1 MASSESK
8 EEAVSPERFNMQI
21 DVRKPLAGASSSRSA
36 DENDSAGYQSDIDF
50 FGAALSASPA
60 SASRSQQAGL
70 PNLLEQASVQLDL
83 SKKRM
88 SKGLQALS
96 KGNNEKLML
105 DYPRMLSN
113 TVLTTQ
119 VLVKGLGSTVQ
130 LVEKISNL
138 Q

>member
-1 MASSESK
+1 
-8 EEAVSPERFNMQI
+8 MQI

>member
-1 MASSESK
+1 
-8 EEAVSPERFNMQI
+8 
-21 DVRKPLAGASSSRSA
+21 
-36 DENDSAGYQSDIDF
+36 
-50 FGAALSASPA
+50 
-60 SASRSQQAGL
+60 
-70 PNLLEQASVQLDL
+70 
-83 SKKRM
+83 M

-96 KGNNEKLML
+96 KGNNEKMML
-105 DYPRMLSN
+105 EYPRMLSN